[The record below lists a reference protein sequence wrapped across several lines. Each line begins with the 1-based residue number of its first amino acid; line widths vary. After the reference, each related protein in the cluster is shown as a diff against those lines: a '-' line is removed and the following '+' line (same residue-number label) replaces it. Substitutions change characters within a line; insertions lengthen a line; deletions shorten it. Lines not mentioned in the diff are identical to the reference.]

1 MKKYIYFIA
10 LALTASLFTACSHD
24 YNYDDEYDVKGYF
37 SGSDP
42 RNNMVFFTTKN
53 AEYTNNFI
61 GDLHLGDDA
70 HMFTFTA
77 AVSRNLTKAA
87 KAQVAHA
94 ADAPLL
100 ATTYK
105 GYQVATADQVAFNN
119 NGTIELGTD
128 AVKFDVPVTVKGLAN
143 MTKPTVVPFRITPS
157 EKGELT
163 SPEAVRQDYGYIVIN
178 PKDVWTIAYDTQEIS
193 VSFDKNGSSYI
204 DEDPQAIVELTTE
217 SEFAYKGKIGLE
229 RDNSIFQSNG
239 NTKLAPEG
247 ITTTEKVDCEG
258 KKKVIVSASF
268 TNAAKFTAPGNYVLP
283 MRVVYYDENG
293 TKHNLVKGELLI
305 PIQVIDIYI
314 EDSDEEPQ
322 GSEISTDQW
331 KITASPTPNYGS
343 IEKLTDND
351 VQTGIYMGRG
361 FTDIIVDLGNKED
374 IKGLKLGMT
383 IDYWRNYYP
392 RSVKFY
398 SSDDNVNWKPLSEH
412 IPMVQTD
419 WNTFKT
425 RKPLSARYLKLEF
438 NVTDRYGSFSE
449 IKIFK

>member
-1 MKKYIYFIA
+1 MKKYIYFFA

-105 GYQVATADQVAFNN
+105 GYQVATAEQVAFNN

-178 PKDVWTIAYDTQEIS
+178 PKDVWTTDYDTQEIF
-193 VSFDKNGSSYI
+193 VNFNENGSSYLA
-204 DEDPQAIVELTTE
+204 EDPQAIVELTTE

-229 RDNSIFQSNG
+229 RDNSIFQSDG
-239 NTKLAPEG
+239 NAKLAPEG

-268 TNAAKFTAPGNYVLP
+268 TNAAKFTTPGDYVLP
-283 MRVVYYDENG
+283 MRAVYYDENG
-293 TKHNLVKGELLI
+293 AKHNLVKGEILI
-305 PIQVIDIYI
+305 PIKVIDIYI
-314 EDSDEEPQ
+314 EESEEKPQ
-322 GSEISTDQW
+322 GTEISNTGW
-331 KITASPTPNYGS
+331 KVTLSPASNYYTT
-343 IEKLTDND
+343 EKLLDGNT
-351 VQTGIYMGRG
+351 QTGIYINRG
-361 FTDIIVDLGNKED
+361 VNSIVVDLGQKED
-374 IKGLKLGMT
+374 IKGIQLGMYIT
-383 IDYWRNYYP
+383 WYNYYP
-392 RSVKFY
+392 RTVKFY
-398 SSDDNVNWKPLSEH
+398 SSDDNMNWKLLSED
-412 IPMVQTD
+412 IQIDQTE
-419 WNTFKT
+419 WNNYTT
-425 RKPLSARYLKLEF
+425 RKPLSTRYLKMEF
-438 NVTDRYGSFSE
+438 KVTSRDASLSE